1 MRRSR
6 LAIVGG
12 LGFCAVL
19 LIAYVGLRAGD
30 SNGSS
35 FSKKPIARFEGAGS
49 VGPADL
55 QVSGRLTQIDGVPV
69 LTLWG
74 TQHERGFAHGYLMA
88 ESIIRLFDG
97 YLRETIRDPEAL
109 SNFDK
114 SARQQLKAMNI
125 APRYLEELRGMYDGV
140 QRRFGNAARVP
151 ALNRPLELDDLVA
164 VACIP
169 ELARIGCSSF
179 AAWGPLTTDGGT
191 ISGRNLD
198 WHRLDALQKGQM
210 IIAYAA
216 EPEGKRLGWLS
227 ITWPGYIGC
236 LTGMNSEGV
245 TVAMHDVFTGPPTA
259 PLGFTPRGFA
269 LRDAVESAHAA
280 SAGKD
285 VLAILRGRIAAVGN
299 NVPISF
305 PYRGDGK
312 ESAIV
317 FEYDGDLTK
326 SYGVTVRRAAK
337 DKNAEGTK
345 TCYIPCTNH
354 YRKRRLPESCD
365 RFEKID
371 RRMIEISDSGQVMS
385 VADGWD
391 ILRNVA
397 CEAGPRHRIQ
407 TYHSVVFEPNSGRMH
422 VAFSTPDRAAPDNKP
437 VTLVVSEILK
447 NASPPAP

>member
-1 MRRSR
+1 MRRGQ
-6 LAIVGG
+6 LGTIGILGCCAILV
-12 LGFCAVL
+12 
-19 LIAYVGLRAGD
+19 IAFVGLRAGD
-30 SNGSS
+30 PGRSS
-35 FSKKPIARFEGAGS
+35 PGRTPVAGS
-49 VGPADL
+49 KGGAPAVPPDL
-55 QVSGRLTQIDGVPV
+55 QLTGQLTQVDGVPV

-74 TQHERGFAHGYLMA
+74 SQHERGFAHGYLMA
-88 ESIIRLFDG
+88 EDIIRLFDG

-114 SARQQLKAMNI
+114 AARQQLKAMHI
-125 APRYLEELRGMYDGV
+125 APRFMDELRGMFEGV
-140 QRRFGNAARVP
+140 RRRLGGAARVP

-179 AAWGPLTTDGGT
+179 AAWGPLTSDGGT
-191 ISGRNLD
+191 ICGRNLD
-198 WHRLDALQKGQM
+198 WHRLDTLQSGQM

-216 EPEGKRLGWLS
+216 EPEGERLGWLS
-227 ITWPGYIGC
+227 VTWPGYIGC

-305 PYRGDGK
+305 PYRGEGK

-317 FEYDGDLTK
+317 FEYDGDLTNG
-326 SYGVTVRRAAK
+326 YGVTVRRAAK
-337 DKNAEGTK
+337 KSQADGEK
-345 TCYIPCTNH
+345 TAFLPCTNH
-354 YRKRRLPESCD
+354 YRKRGRPESCD

-371 RRMIEISDSGQVMS
+371 RRLNEISLSGQLMGVE
-385 VADGWD
+385 DGWD
-391 ILRNVA
+391 ILRSVA
-397 CEAGPRHRIQ
+397 CLPGPKQRIQ
-407 TYHSVVFEPNSGRMH
+407 TYHSVIFEPNSGRMH

-437 VTLVVSEILK
+437 VTLVISELLK
-447 NASPPAP
+447 LPVDPSP